1 MRFWHKI
8 SFAGLLLLILL
19 SGTSTALAQEGN
31 GIVPALRDVLLNV
44 AGRVDDKLG
53 TWVSGNTLTDPEGT
67 AFIADLAE
75 FIRALVAY
83 IAESL
88 EDLLIWM
95 NYL

>member
-8 SFAGLLLLILL
+8 SFAGLLSLILL
-19 SGTSTALAQEGN
+19 SGPSTALAQEGN
-31 GIVPALRDVLLNV
+31 GIVRTLHVALLNA

-53 TWVSGNTLTDPEGT
+53 EWVSGNTLTDPAGT
-67 AFIADLAE
+67 AFIADLAQ
-75 FIRALVAY
+75 FIRTLVAY

-88 EDLLIWM
+88 EDLLVWM